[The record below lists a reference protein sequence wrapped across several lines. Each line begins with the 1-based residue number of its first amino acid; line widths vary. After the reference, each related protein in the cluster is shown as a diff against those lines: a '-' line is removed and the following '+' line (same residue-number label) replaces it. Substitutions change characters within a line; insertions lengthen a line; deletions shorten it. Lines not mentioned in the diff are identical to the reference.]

1 MTGRHARRIAVT
13 AAIGFSAVVG
23 PIHAQP
29 VRGGGEVNRQSAGTD
44 HDNLVFTGWRMYFMT
59 PPDNIDERPVT
70 IVLTD
75 TREFLVHD
83 SRERLAGV
91 EDRRSSRSNRSQSRE
106 FLVGRSSE
114 RAVLVTR
121 LKTPLRSCQAPV
133 PPLAAPQPAGG
144 HCQT

>member
-1 MTGRHARRIAVT
+1 MTGRHARLIAVT

-29 VRGGGEVNRQSAGTD
+29 VRGGGEVNRQSAGTA

-106 FLVGRSSE
+106 SLAGRSSE
-114 RAVLVTR
+114 R
-121 LKTPLRSCQAPV
+121 SW
-133 PPLAAPQPAGG
+133 
-144 HCQT
+144 